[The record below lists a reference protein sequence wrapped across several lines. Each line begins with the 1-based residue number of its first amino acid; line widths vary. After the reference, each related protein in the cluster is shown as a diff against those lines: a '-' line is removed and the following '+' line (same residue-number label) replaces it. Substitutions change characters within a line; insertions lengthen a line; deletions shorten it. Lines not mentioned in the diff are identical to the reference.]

1 MSGSEGARAPL
12 MDSVSGRRGIVGASL
27 TPGAIAAYAGAW
39 AAHVRESL
47 GVERPVMTLGRDG
60 RRGGEALARIAGGAL
75 AAAGC
80 DVIDLGVA
88 MTPSVGVMTLGHD
101 AHGGLVMTA
110 SHNPGEWNGLK
121 PITRLGGAPSP
132 GEARALLE
140 RVRSG
145 EPAWVDAAR
154 VGTIRTDPSA
164 NDAHVGRVL
173 EAVGRLTPIDLVRDR
188 KFEVVVD
195 SVNASGARAAALLLA
210 RLGCDVTHLH
220 NEPTGVFP
228 HTPEPIGENLG
239 ELCEAMERSGAAVG
253 FAQDPDGDRLAIV
266 DRDGRFIGE
275 EQTLALCAR
284 SYLASLPAERAAR
297 QTLAANLSTSRM
309 IDDVAARFE
318 ARVVRTPVGEA
329 NVVAAMREHGCAIG
343 GEGNGGVILSEVV
356 PIRDSLISMALVLAL
371 MAREGASVSALVE
384 EMPAYAIEKRK
395 LPIEP
400 GMTERVVSKLR
411 GLFPGA
417 AVDEQDGIRLD
428 FETPSGGGM
437 AWLHAR
443 PSNTEPIFRL
453 IAEAPTKQDASAI
466 LDKAMG

>member
-1 MSGSEGARAPL
+1 MTAQTGAPAPL
-12 MDSVSGRRGIVGASL
+12 MDSVSGRRGVVGASL
-27 TPGAIAAYAGAW
+27 TPEAIAAYAGAW
-39 AAHVRESL
+39 AQLVREER
-47 GVERPVMTLGRDG
+47 GADRPVMTLGRDG

-101 AHGGLVMTA
+101 ADGGLMVTA

-121 PITRLGGAPSP
+121 PITHLGGAPAP
-132 GEARALLE
+132 ERAATLIERARA
-140 RVRSG
+140 G
-145 EPAWVDAAR
+145 DAAWAPAGR
-154 VGTIRTDPSA
+154 VGQVRTDPSA

-173 EAVGRLTPIDLVRDR
+173 EAVGRLTPIDLIRDR

-210 RLGCDVTHLH
+210 RLGCDVTHL
-220 NEPTGVFP
+220 NKEPTGVFP
-228 HTPEPIGENLG
+228 HPPEPIAEHLG
-239 ELCEAMERSGAAVG
+239 ELCEAVGRTDCAIG

-266 DRDGRFIGE
+266 DGDGRFIGE

-284 SYLASLPAERAAR
+284 SYLTSLPPDRAAR
-297 QTLAANLSTSRM
+297 TTVAANLSTSRM

-329 NVVAAMREHGCAIG
+329 NVVAAMREHGCELG
-343 GEGNGGVILSEVV
+343 GEGNGGVILPEVV

-371 MAREGASVSALVE
+371 MAREGSSVSALVE
-384 EMPAYAIEKRK
+384 QTPVYAIEKRK
-395 LPIEP
+395 LPIEA
-400 GMTERVVSKLR
+400 GMTERVVEKLR

-428 FETPSGGGM
+428 FETPSGAGR

-453 IAEAPTKQDASAI
+453 IAEAPTAADARVI
-466 LDKAMG
+466 LDRAMG